1 MPDINNVVV
10 HIIVARGAG
19 EDFDEANLRAKRR
32 LVNAARKVELGEIP
46 DDAGVQYL
54 TEDPGGGGG
63 PCEPNKKVIEYTTNA
78 GGLPE
83 AQNGDD
89 N

>member
-10 HIIVARGAG
+10 HVLIVRGAG
-19 EDFDEANLRAKRR
+19 EEFDEANIRAKAR
-32 LVNAARKVELGEIP
+32 LVGAARKIELGEIP
-46 DDAGVQYL
+46 DDPGVQYL

-63 PCEPNKKVIEYTTNA
+63 PCEPNKKVLEYTTNA

-83 AQNGDD
+83 AVGDD
-89 N
+89 D